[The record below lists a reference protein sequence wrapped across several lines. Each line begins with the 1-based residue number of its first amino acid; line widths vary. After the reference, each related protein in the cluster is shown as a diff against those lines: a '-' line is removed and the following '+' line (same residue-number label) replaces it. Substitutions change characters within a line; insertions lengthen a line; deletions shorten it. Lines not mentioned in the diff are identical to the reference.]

1 MAVDGRAEKGIA
13 EMQQGLAAL
22 RTAGT
27 SKRQSYYM
35 TLLSEAHGQTGEAD
49 QGLQLLSEALELIE
63 KGDERP
69 SEAEIYRLKGQLL
82 LSRSAKNSV
91 KAEADYRRAIE
102 VARSQEAKSL
112 ELRAAVSLGHL
123 WRQQGKID
131 EARDLLAPTYE
142 WFSEGFDTADLKEA
156 KTLLDELS

>member
-1 MAVDGRAEKGIA
+1 M
-13 EMQQGLAAL
+13 
-22 RTAGT
+22 
-27 SKRQSYYM
+27 
-35 TLLSEAHGQTGEAD
+35 
-49 QGLQLLSEALELIE
+49 LSEALELIE